1 MIRKR
6 EQSIRL
12 AGGFLFCAV
21 AVIFTAL
28 PSSARAQGW
37 TTELS
42 DITKNPP
49 PVRKRRGKPAMAA
62 APKAQTRA
70 GTAKTSAPKATK
82 IEAQKAEPAK
92 PDPAAIPF
100 TAAAEPA
107 KAEPALIPA
116 ADSPKPE
123 QTRTEAAAES
133 SQTGAEPAMAEN
145 AMPEDKAAEQN
156 DEPDDPFVDLK
167 VIQRPADGEVLTTQV
182 VPGENQT
189 PTEAAPPAERGAV
202 SQYCTNI
209 ADAAID
215 ARIAWQRQ
223 NLAEAE
229 KEVQK
234 RTAELEVK
242 TAEYQRWLT
251 RRDEFAQKA
260 QKAIID
266 IYSKMKPDAAAL
278 QLQALDDETA
288 AAVLIKLDARV
299 ASAVMNEMEPVQAAR
314 LTAILSGA
322 AKGPGSRPRQAP
334 PAGNRS

>member
-1 MIRKR
+1 MIRKT
-6 EQSIRL
+6 EKSIGL
-12 AGGFLFCAV
+12 ASGLLFGA
-21 AVIFTAL
+21 AAITLMAL
-28 PSSARAQGW
+28 PASVRAQGW
-37 TTELS
+37 TTEVS
-42 DITKNPP
+42 DIKKNPP
-49 PVRKRRGKPAMAA
+49 PARKRRGKPAAA
-62 APKAQTRA
+62 KAQVRPE
-70 GTAKTSAPKATK
+70 TAKTGAPEPA
-82 IEAQKAEPAK
+82 KAEPAK
-92 PDPAAIPF
+92 AEAAKPGPVAVPVA
-100 TAAAEPA
+100 AAAEPA
-107 KAEPALIPA
+107 KAELAPA
-116 ADSPKPE
+116 AEPAKAE
-123 QTRTEAAAES
+123 QASTPAAAEPAV
-133 SQTGAEPAMAEN
+133 TGAEPQPAMAEN
-145 AMPEDKAAEQN
+145 VPPEDGVADQGA
-156 DEPDDPFVDLK
+156 EPDDPFADLK
-167 VIQRPADGEVLTTQV
+167 VLSRPADGEVLTTQV
-182 VPGENQT
+182 VPGENRT
-189 PTEAAPPAERGAV
+189 TTEAAPPAERGAA

-234 RTAELEVK
+234 RTTELEVK

-288 AAVLIKLDARV
+288 AAVLIKLDPRV
-299 ASAVMNEMEPVQAAR
+299 ASSVMNEMEPVQGAR

-322 AKGPGSRPRQAP
+322 SKGPGSRPRQAP